1 MPDKKTVRRPEYGKS
16 TLNLHRE
23 VRSAVDKIMKKD
35 GASCVLVTALERELG
50 KDPRTVR
57 FHLRLLEESGYG
69 RFASNGKLFCVKSS
83 EGES

>member
-1 MPDKKTVRRPEYGKS
+1 LPDKKTAKRPEYGKS
-16 TLNLHRE
+16 TLDLHRDI
-23 VRSAVDKIMKKD
+23 RSAVEKIVKKD
-35 GASCVLVTALERELG
+35 GASCVLVTNLERELG